1 MSNLQLSVDLSLS
14 DKLSQALEKVI
25 KPAQELSDEFDN
37 LKKTVEQFK
46 LPNIDTKNFDKLKDE
61 AQGVIK
67 ETERLNDKLRDLD
80 KLKFQLEGFDKVKKE
95 TVEAA
100 TKLTALKQVVK
111 NINQE
116 IDGGNTD
123 PALAKRLRLAQK
135 EMQKLENTVNK
146 GRERLGKMNDLLT
159 KNGMAGVKLS
169 EAQKKINADI
179 KKTEV
184 AIGSQQGTLNR
195 LNNAY
200 GNHAKM
206 VAQAKS
212 VQDSFKQKT
221 EQTNKAIEKQQSIIE
236 KAQKVREY
244 SMEALRIAGAAAG
257 GLGYA
262 VKEYAA
268 SQDAQTTLKIS
279 MMGSDGKVAK
289 EYAQINK
296 LAEKLGTKLPGTT
309 ADFKKMMAVLVQQG
323 ISFQSILGGVGEA
336 SGNLAVLLKM
346 PFDEAAQFAAK
357 LQDATKTTE
366 KDMMHLMDTV
376 QKMYYLGAD
385 TTNIMG
391 GFGNLASS
399 MAVLGKSGKAF
410 VDEVAPLLVM
420 TDQAGMNGDSAGNA
434 YRKIFASMM
443 DTDGINKALA
453 DAGVNAKFDF
463 TDGKGEWGGFEKMFA
478 QLQQLKGIDTQKRL
492 QVLSDAFGGDQEV
505 ARALNVMIEKGQ
517 AGYDET
523 VQKMAKQADINKRVQ
538 AQLGTLNNLW
548 DALGGTVSS
557 LLARAGEALAPWVEA
572 ITVKLTQW
580 GEKLGALIDEHPQVF
595 GVIMKFIA
603 VIAAVVAVIASL
615 AVVISTV
622 VIPMAALKLALL
634 QFGGI
639 TGIFTKL
646 GTVFGSLGGHLLRF
660 GGLLLKAASWLN
672 PLKLIPAILSGAK
685 VALVALKA
693 GAMAAATGIRTLAMA
708 FLTNPIGLAIAGIAV
723 AALLIYK
730 YWNPIKAFFAGVWE
744 GIKAS
749 LAPLQPMFDGIE
761 AAFSTLGSTISPV
774 IDWLKSLF
782 NITQVGEGNARSLG
796 QTVGGF
802 LVNAF
807 LRLTAPIR
815 IAWDTLKWL
824 WDSMTG
830 LFSGQISIGDIFAG
844 LWAKFDGAVAKITEW
859 KDKAVQLWDDFWS
872 VFKSKSSPEQTATD
886 TAGTG
891 GGGFW
896 SSIASGL
903 ETAKTTISEKAGGLW
918 ESAKSKFDEA
928 KISLGQKAGEIW
940 SSVTNALDGASGG
953 IGIGAM
959 IASTM
964 SQIISAIGSAA
975 SSIGLVFSGI
985 IATVSAG
992 VTGIVTVF
1000 GTVFSAIPSI
1010 VGVAMSG
1017 LPAIFAAA
1025 LGVLPAMVGRVFSG
1039 LATTVG
1045 FAMMSIINV
1054 IRAKMIQAVMAI
1066 TQGFVRMRT
1075 VVATMWRS
1083 LGSAMSGNPILSK
1096 VQSAMNATL
1105 GYLGGIKGRFVAIG
1119 ADIASGLA
1127 RGIQSNIGQVK
1138 AASAQL
1144 AAAVESASRVQ
1155 LDTHSPSRVMMAV
1168 GHDVVAGLDV
1178 GMLQRFKPT
1187 LANFNANMGQIA
1199 HNPTPVVR
1207 ATPAIGRSVGVSHY
1221 TGGAVNITINAPAG
1235 SNSQDIA
1242 QLVAKELQ
1250 KHQKNQALRQRA
1262 SFRDAY

>member
-1 MSNLQLSVDLSLS
+1 MSNLQLSVNLSLN
-14 DKLSQALEKVI
+14 DKLSQALEMAI
-25 KPAQELSDEFDN
+25 KPAKNLSDKFDH
-37 LKKTVEQFK
+37 LKKTVEEFN

-67 ETERLNDKLRDLD
+67 ETERLNDKLRNLD

-111 NINQE
+111 NINQQ

-123 PALAKRLRLAQK
+123 PALARRLRTAQK
-135 EMQKLENTVNK
+135 EMQKLENTVSK
-146 GRERLGKMNDLLT
+146 GRERLGKMNDLLA
-159 KNGMAGVKLS
+159 KNGMAGMKLS

-200 GNHAKM
+200 SNHAKI
-206 VAQAKS
+206 VNQAKLT
-212 VQDSFKQKT
+212 QQQFEQKT
-221 EQTNKAIEKQQSIIE
+221 EQTNKAIEKQQAIIE
-236 KAQKVREY
+236 KAKNAREY
-244 SMEALRIAGAAAG
+244 GMEALRIAGSAAAG
-257 GLGYA
+257 LGYT

-268 SQDAQTTLKIS
+268 SQDAETTLKIS

-346 PFDEAAQFAAK
+346 PFDQAAEFAAK

-391 GFGNLASS
+391 GFGNLSSS
-399 MAVLGKSGKAF
+399 MAVLGKSGKEF
-410 VDEVAPLLVM
+410 VDLVSPLLVM
-420 TDQAGMNGDSAGNA
+420 ADQAGMNGDSAGNA

-443 DTDGINKALA
+443 DTGAINKALN

-478 QLQQLKGIDTQKRL
+478 QLEQLKGIDTQKRL
-492 QVLSDAFGGDQEV
+492 QILSDAFGGDAEV

-523 VQKMAKQADINKRVQ
+523 VQKMARQADINKRVQ
-538 AQLGTLNNLW
+538 ESLGTLTNLW
-548 DALGGTVSS
+548 DALGGTFTS
-557 LLARAGEALAPWVEA
+557 LAARAGEALAPWVEGLTVWLTNLGERISAWIDQHPA
-572 ITVKLTQW
+572 IFNALVKFAAVLAT
-580 GEKLGALIDEHPQVF
+580 
-595 GVIMKFIA
+595 
-603 VIAAVVAVIASL
+603 VIATAAALVV
-615 AVVISTV
+615 VVSSV
-622 VIPMAALKLALL
+622 VIPMAALKMSILSLSGSFGFIGKAL
-634 QFGGI
+634 G
-639 TGIFTKL
+639 
-646 GTVFGSLGGHLLRF
+646 VFGKFKTVF
-660 GGLLLKAASWLN
+660 GGLLLKMASWLN
-672 PLKLIPAILSGAK
+672 PFKLLPAVFGLVKTAIFG
-685 VALVALKA
+685 VGTALRFL
-693 GAMAAATGIRTLAMA
+693 TTSL
-708 FLTNPIGLAIAGIAV
+708 LTNPISLAIAGIAV
-723 AALLIYK
+723 AAVLIYK
-730 YWNPIKAFFAGVWE
+730 YWNPIKAFFAGVWD
-744 GIKAS
+744 GIKAG
-749 LAPLQPMFDGIE
+749 LAPLMS
-761 AAFSTLGSTISPV
+761 AFSGLGSYISPV
-774 IDWLKSLF
+774 INWFKNLF

-802 LVNAF
+802 LANSFMLA
-807 LRLTAPIR
+807 TTPIR
-815 IAWDTLKWL
+815 LLWNTLKWL
-824 WDSMTG
+824 WDSITG
-830 LFSGQISIGDIFAG
+830 LFKGEISIGDIFAG
-844 LWAKFDGAVAKITEW
+844 LWAKFEGAIAKITEW
-859 KDKAVQLWDDFWS
+859 KNKAVKLWDDFWS
-872 VFKSKSSPEQTATD
+872 VFKSNKSQSPTAESG
-886 TAGTG
+886 AGG
-891 GGGFW
+891 SGGGFW

-903 ETAKTTISEKAGGLW
+903 ESAKNTISQKAGGLW
-918 ESAKSKFDEA
+918 ESAKAKFDEA
-928 KISLGQKAGEIW
+928 KTSLAQKAGEIW
-940 SSVTNALDGASGG
+940 SSVTNALNGASGG
-953 IGIGAM
+953 VGISAM
-959 IASTM
+959 IAGTM
-964 SQIISAIGSAA
+964 SQIIAAIGTAA
-975 SSIGLVFSGI
+975 STIGSVLSSI

-992 VTGIVTVF
+992 ITGILSVF
-1000 GTVFSAIPSI
+1000 RTVFSAVPSI
-1010 VGVAMSG
+1010 VSVAMSA

-1025 LGVLPAMVGRVFSG
+1025 LSVLPAMVGRVFSG

-1045 FAMMSIINV
+1045 SAMMSVINV
-1054 IRAKMIQAVMAI
+1054 IRAKMIQAVLAI
-1066 TQGFVRMRT
+1066 TQGFVRMRS
-1075 VVATMWRS
+1075 VIGTMWRS
-1083 LGSAMSGNPILSK
+1083 MGSAMSGNPILSK

-1105 GYLGGIKGRFVAIG
+1105 GYLNGIKGRFVAIG
-1119 ADIASGLA
+1119 ADIAAGLA
-1127 RGIQSNIGQVK
+1127 RGIQANIGQVK

-1144 AAAVESASRVQ
+1144 AAAVESAARIEA
-1155 LDTHSPSRVMMAV
+1155 DTHSPSRVMMLV
-1168 GHDVVAGLDV
+1168 GSDMVAGLDV
-1178 GMLQRFKPT
+1178 GMQKRFAPT
-1187 LANFNANMGQIA
+1187 LNNFKGNIA
-1199 HNPTPVVR
+1199 HLTDTRPVVR

-1242 QLVAKELQ
+1242 QMVAKELQ

-1262 SFRDAY
+1262 SFRDNQ

>member
-1 MSNLQLSVDLSLS
+1 MSNLSLNVSLKLSDELTAKLEQSIQPAKELS
-14 DKLSQALEKVI
+14 DKF
-25 KPAQELSDEFDN
+25 SD
-37 LKKTVEQFK
+37 LKKQVEDFK
-46 LPNIDTKNFDKLKDE
+46 LPNIDTRQFDKFKNATNDVIVKTQAFEKELHNLNTIKAKLDYFDKLKKQTTE
-61 AQGVIK
+61 ANTALNQHKKTIEVVKSQIEKGGSNSALKKQLSELEK
-67 ETERLNDKLRDLD
+67 EANKLQKTVDRNTP
-80 KLKFQLEGFDKVKKE
+80 KLKQMRQALN
-95 TVEAA
+95 EAG
-100 TKLTALKQVVK
+100 L
-111 NINQE
+111 
-116 IDGGNTD
+116 GG
-123 PALAKRLRLAQK
+123 
-135 EMQKLENTVNK
+135 M
-146 GRERLGKMNDLLT
+146 
-159 KNGMAGVKLS
+159 KLS
-169 EAQKKINADI
+169 EAQSKIQNSI
-179 KKTEV
+179 KKTEGEL
-184 AIGSQQGTLNR
+184 ANQQSELSR
-195 LNNAY
+195 LNATFNKHQQVV
-200 GNHAKM
+200 N
-206 VAQAKS
+206 QAKS
-212 VQDSFKQKT
+212 VQEALKQKT

-420 TDQAGMNGDSAGNA
+420 TDQAGMNGESAGNA

-453 DAGVNAKFDF
+453 DAGVHAKFDF

-492 QVLSDAFGGDQEV
+492 QILSDAFGGDQEV

-538 AQLGTLNNLW
+538 ESLGTLTNLW
-548 DALGGTVSS
+548 DALGGTFTS
-557 LLARAGEALAPWVEA
+557 LAARAGEALAPWVEGL
-572 ITVKLTQW
+572 TVWLTNL
-580 GEKLGALIDEHPQVF
+580 GERISAWIDQHPVIFNALV
-595 GVIMKFIA
+595 KFA
-603 VIAAVVAVIASL
+603 AVLATVIAAAAAL

-693 GAMAAATGIRTLAMA
+693 GAMAAVTGIRTLAMA

-761 AAFSTLGSTISPV
+761 AAFSTLGSYISPV
-774 IDWLKSLF
+774 IDWLGSFF
-782 NITQVGEGNARSLG
+782 NLTQVGEGNARSLG

-802 LVNAF
+802 LANSFMLA
-807 LRLTAPIR
+807 TTPIR
-815 IAWDTLKWL
+815 VLWDTLKWL

-940 SSVTNALDGASGG
+940 SSVTSALDGASGG

-992 VTGIVTVF
+992 VTGILTVF

-1045 FAMMSIINV
+1045 SAMMSIINV
-1054 IRAKMIQAVMAI
+1054 IRAKMIQAVMVI
-1066 TQGFVRMRT
+1066 MQGFVRMRT

-1168 GHDVVAGLDV
+1168 GRDVVAGLDV
-1178 GMLQRFKPT
+1178 GMIQRFKPT